1 MDYAE
6 REEHVQLAAQ
16 LVDIIGPNDPRGLPA
31 RLALQLDWLDTTDTR
46 KPWAQDLASTLI
58 ALLDALEE
66 RARADREAWLT
77 LTRIIRATVERES
90 TSAVSGALGSKL
102 ASLSHRLLVAA
113 DLPQPRRGLEAS
125 SGDVPAFGSV
135 TSAGVAVLV
144 DAVARQLDRNGYR
157 PPLYVSEDSANR
169 PGLTVVGI
177 LREAFTDR
185 GVPLRYGDIVAIYEG
200 ARGHEVA

>member
-31 RLALQLDWLDTTDTR
+31 RIVLQLDWLETTDTR
-46 KPWAQDLASTLI
+46 KPWAQDLISMLS
-58 ALLDALEE
+58 ALLDALQG
-66 RARADREAWLT
+66 RARTDRDAWWT
-77 LTRIIRATVERES
+77 LTRTVRATVERES
-90 TSAVSGALGSKL
+90 TSALSGALGSKL
-102 ASLSHRLLVAA
+102 ASLSHRLFVAA

-125 SGDVPAFGSV
+125 SGDGTAFGSV
-135 TSAGVAVLV
+135 TRAGVAVLV
-144 DAVARQLDRNGYR
+144 DAVARQLGRNGHR
-157 PPLYVSEDSANR
+157 PPLYASEDSAAR

-185 GVPLRYGDIVAIYEG
+185 GVPLRYGDIVDIYEG
-200 ARGHEVA
+200 AQGHQVA